1 LATVVLLLAAAPTA
15 ALSAETS
22 VADTILE
29 KAIAS
34 YRDGNLEPALGG
46 INAALRGG
54 LSSSLTAR
62 ALYYRGLVYRKQG
75 SPGHA
80 ISDLT
85 RALDYD
91 GLSEQERSDAME
103 ARAAAYQEAG
113 VANQE
118 VVVIAPAT
126 TGERKP
132 PPQPPPQT
140 TAAIVS
146 PPATKP
152 ATTNWGGATQVAANA
167 PLPVPTAGPPAVAAW
182 SGTTKLDPPPQPTKP
197 TKPPAKQAE
206 KSAPAPAPPKPTKE
220 PAKQAEKPAPPPA
233 PAKPTKEPAK
243 QAEKPAPPPT
253 PAKPWVT
260 EAKKPAIATDR
271 KPDPAAKA
279 AKTVAKPIVVAK
291 VEKPSAPAN
300 PAAIEVT
307 PLAPL
312 PGSETKVTKAAVAKT
327 VDAPTPVDPFLTQV
341 VAVMP
346 PPPPAPAVIAVAP
359 SPATAPMPAPVTA
372 VPAAPPE
379 IRLLVGAAH
388 SRSEAFAL
396 VVRLTSQRGAALG
409 PRRPQIADTTPPGTS
424 PPLYRLRL
432 GPFADAG
439 QAESLCRSLNDSGY
453 PCAVE

>member
-1 LATVVLLLAAAPTA
+1 VGRAFRSLATVVLLVAAAPTA
-15 ALSAETS
+15 AFSAETS

-91 GLSEQERSDAME
+91 GLSDQERSDAME

-126 TGERKP
+126 GGERKP
-132 PPQPPPQT
+132 PSQPPPQT

-146 PPATKP
+146 PQAAKP
-152 ATTNWGGATQVAANA
+152 TTTNWGGATQVAANA
-167 PLPVPTAGPPAVAAW
+167 PLPVPTARPPPVAPW
-182 SGTTKLDPPPQPTKP
+182 SGTTQL
-197 TKPPAKQAE
+197 
-206 KSAPAPAPPKPTKE
+206 APPPKPTKE

-233 PAKPTKEPAK
+233 PAKP
-243 QAEKPAPPPT
+243 
-253 PAKPWVT
+253 WVT
-260 EAKKPAIATDR
+260 EAKKPAIATEK
-271 KPDPAAKA
+271 KPAPAAKA
-279 AKTVAKPIVVAK
+279 VMPPKKPAVVVAK

-300 PAAIEVT
+300 PSAIEVT
-307 PLAPL
+307 ALAPL
-312 PGSETKVTKAAVAKT
+312 PVSETKVTKVAAAKVVA
-327 VDAPTPVDPFLTQV
+327 APAPVDPFVTQV

-346 PPPPAPAVIAVAP
+346 PPPPAPTVASAAP
-359 SPATAPMPAPVTA
+359 ASTPATAPMVPAPVTA
-372 VPAAPPE
+372 APLAPPE

-396 VVRLTSQRGAALG
+396 IVRLTSQRGAALG
-409 PRRPQIADTTPPGTS
+409 PRRPQIADTTPPGS
-424 PPLYRLRL
+424 APLYRLRL

-439 QAESLCRSLNDSGY
+439 HAQSLCRSLNDSGY

>member
-1 LATVVLLLAAAPTA
+1 VHVGRAFRKLATLLLLAVAAPAA

-54 LSSSLTAR
+54 LSSGLTAR

-103 ARAAAYQEAG
+103 ARTAAYQEAG
-113 VANQE
+113 VADQE

-126 TGERKP
+126 TGGERKP
-132 PPQPPPQT
+132 PSQPPPQT

-146 PPATKP
+146 PQTTKP
-152 ATTNWGGATQVAANA
+152 TTTNWGGATQVAANA
-167 PLPVPTAGPPAVAAW
+167 PLPVPTAGQPAAAW
-182 SGTTKLDPPPQPTKP
+182 SGTTQLARPSK
-197 TKPPAKQAE
+197 PAKQAE
-206 KSAPAPAPPKPTKE
+206 KREPAPAPPKPTKE

-233 PAKPTKEPAK
+233 S
-243 QAEKPAPPPT
+243 
-253 PAKPWVT
+253 AKPWVT
-260 EAKKPAIATDR
+260 EAKKPVIATEK
-271 KPDPAAKA
+271 KPAPAAKA
-279 AKTVAKPIVVAK
+279 IMPPKKPDVMVAK
-291 VEKPSAPAN
+291 VEKPSAFAN

-307 PLAPL
+307 PPDPL
-312 PGSETKVTKAAVAKT
+312 PASETKVTKAAVAKA
-327 VDAPTPVDPFLTQV
+327 DAAPVPVDPFLTQV

-346 PPPPAPAVIAVAP
+346 PPPPAPTVAP
-359 SPATAPMPAPVTA
+359 AAPASTPATAPMVLAPVTA
-372 VPAAPPE
+372 APPAPPE
-379 IRLLVGAAH
+379 IRLLVGVAH

-396 VVRLTSQRGAALG
+396 AVRLTSQRGPLG

-439 QAESLCRSLNDSGY
+439 QAQSLCRSLNDSGY
-453 PCAVE
+453 ACAVE

>member
-1 LATVVLLLAAAPTA
+1 MGRVFRSLATVVLLVAAAPTA

-126 TGERKP
+126 GGDRKP
-132 PPQPPPQT
+132 PSQPPPQT
-140 TAAIVS
+140 TAAIIS
-146 PPATKP
+146 PPAANPT
-152 ATTNWGGATQVAANA
+152 TTNWGGATQVAANA
-167 PLPVPTAGPPAVAAW
+167 PLPVPTAQAPPVAAW
-182 SGTTKLDPPPQPTKP
+182 SGTTQLAQPSKP

-206 KSAPAPAPPKPTKE
+206 QSTPAPPKPTKE
-220 PAKQAEKPAPPPA
+220 PAKQVEKPAPPPA
-233 PAKPTKEPAK
+233 PAKP
-243 QAEKPAPPPT
+243 
-253 PAKPWVT
+253 WVT
-260 EAKKPAIATDR
+260 EAKNPAIAAEK
-271 KPDPAAKA
+271 KPAPVAKA
-279 AKTVAKPIVVAK
+279 ATPPKKPVVAVAKA
-291 VEKPSAPAN
+291 EKPPAPAN

-307 PLAPL
+307 ALAPL
-312 PGSETKVTKAAVAKT
+312 PVSETEVTKAAAAEAVE
-327 VDAPTPVDPFLTQV
+327 APAPVDPFVTQV

-346 PPPPAPAVIAVAP
+346 PPPPAPVTVAAV
-359 SPATAPMPAPVTA
+359 PAPVTA
-372 VPAAPPE
+372 APPAPPE

-396 VVRLTSQRGAALG
+396 AVRLTSQRGPLG

-439 QAESLCRSLNDSGY
+439 QAQSLCRSLNDSGY
-453 PCAVE
+453 ACAVE

>member
-1 LATVVLLLAAAPTA
+1 MGRAFRSLATVVLLAAAAPTA

-54 LSSSLTAR
+54 LSSGLTAR

-103 ARAAAYQEAG
+103 ARTAAYQEAG
-113 VANQE
+113 VADQE
-118 VVVIAPAT
+118 VVVISPTSGGGGKAPS
-126 TGERKP
+126 
-132 PPQPPPQT
+132 QPPPQT

-146 PPATKP
+146 PQTTKP

-167 PLPVPTAGPPAVAAW
+167 PLPLPTAHQPVAAW
-182 SGTTKLDPPPQPTKP
+182 SGTTQVAPPPRPPT
-197 TKPPAKQAE
+197 A
-206 KSAPAPAPPKPTKE
+206 
-220 PAKQAEKPAPPPA
+220 PAKQAEKPAPAPA
-233 PAKPTKEPAK
+233 PAKPWA
-243 QAEKPAPPPT
+243 
-253 PAKPWVT
+253 T
-260 EAKKPAIATDR
+260 EAKKPPKEAE
-271 KPDPAAKA
+271 KKSPPAAKA
-279 AKTVAKPIVVAK
+279 ATDVKKTIVVAK
-291 VEKPSAPAN
+291 ADRPSAPAS
-300 PAAIEVT
+300 PATIEVT
-307 PLAPL
+307 PLAPIAA
-312 PGSETKVTKAAVAKT
+312 SEPKVPKAVAAKT
-327 VDAPTPVDPFLTQV
+327 SAAPAPVDPFLTQV

-346 PPPPAPAVIAVAP
+346 PPPPTPVVVPAVVP
-359 SPATAPMPAPVTA
+359 PVSPPATAPMMPAPVTA
-372 VPAAPPE
+372 APATAPE

-396 VVRLTSQRGAALG
+396 IVRLTSQRGAALG

-424 PPLYRLRL
+424 TPLYRLRL

-439 QAESLCRSLNDSGY
+439 HAQSLCQSLNDSGY

>member
-1 LATVVLLLAAAPTA
+1 MGRAFRSLATAVLLVAAAPTA
-15 ALSAETS
+15 GLSAETP
-22 VADTILE
+22 VAETILE

-54 LSSSLTAR
+54 LSSGPTAR

-91 GLSEQERSDAME
+91 GLSELERSDAME

-118 VVVIAPAT
+118 VVVISPT
-126 TGERKP
+126 TGGGGKAP
-132 PPQPPPQT
+132 SQPSPQT

-167 PLPVPTAGPPAVAAW
+167 PLPVPTARLQEVATQT
-182 SGTTKLDPPPQPTKP
+182 GTTQLDPPSTPIKA
-197 TKPPAKQAE
+197 PAKRVE
-206 KSAPAPAPPKPTKE
+206 KSAPAPA
-220 PAKQAEKPAPPPA
+220 
-233 PAKPTKEPAK
+233 
-243 QAEKPAPPPT
+243 

-260 EAKKPAIATDR
+260 EAKKPAIAAE
-271 KPDPAAKA
+271 KSAPAAKA
-279 AKTVAKPIVVAK
+279 AMPPKKPAVAAAK
-291 VEKPSAPAN
+291 AEKPSAPAN

-312 PGSETKVTKAAVAKT
+312 PASEMKVTKVAAAKA
-327 VDAPTPVDPFLTQV
+327 VEAPPPVDPFVTQV

-346 PPPPAPAVIAVAP
+346 P
-359 SPATAPMPAPVTA
+359 TMPAPVAAPTVPA
-372 VPAAPPE
+372 QVIAAPAAPPE

-388 SRSEAFAL
+388 SRTEAFAL
-396 VVRLTSQRGAALG
+396 AVRLTSQRGPQLG

-439 QAESLCRSLNDSGY
+439 QAQSLCRSLNDSGY
-453 PCAVE
+453 SCAVE

>member
-1 LATVVLLLAAAPTA
+1 MGRAFRSLATVVLLAAATPTA
-15 ALSAETS
+15 VLSVETS

-54 LSSSLTAR
+54 LSSGLTAR

-91 GLSEQERSDAME
+91 GLSDQERSDAME
-103 ARAAAYQEAG
+103 ARSAAYQEAG

-118 VVVIAPAT
+118 VVVISPT
-126 TGERKP
+126 TGGGGKAP
-132 PPQPPPQT
+132 SQPPPQT

-152 ATTNWGGATQVAANA
+152 ATTNWGRATQVAANA
-167 PLPVPTAGPPAVAAW
+167 PLPVPTAGQPELAARG
-182 SGTTKLDPPPQPTKP
+182 GTPQVDPPSTRA
-197 TKPPAKQAE
+197 PAKRVE
-206 KSAPAPAPPKPTKE
+206 KPAPAPA
-220 PAKQAEKPAPPPA
+220 
-233 PAKPTKEPAK
+233 
-243 QAEKPAPPPT
+243 

-260 EAKKPAIATDR
+260 EAKKPAIAAE
-271 KPDPAAKA
+271 KKSAPAAKA
-279 AKTVAKPIVVAK
+279 AMPSKKPAVAAAK
-291 VEKPSAPAN
+291 AEKPPAPAN

-312 PGSETKVTKAAVAKT
+312 PASEMKVTKVAAAKA
-327 VDAPTPVDPFLTQV
+327 VEAPRPVDRFVTQV

-346 PPPPAPAVIAVAP
+346 P
-359 SPATAPMPAPVTA
+359 TMPAPVAAPTVPA
-372 VPAAPPE
+372 PVIAAPAAPPE
-379 IRLLVGAAH
+379 IRLLVGVAH

-396 VVRLTSQRGAALG
+396 AVRLTSQRGPLG

-439 QAESLCRSLNDSGY
+439 QAQSLCRSLNDSGY
-453 PCAVE
+453 PCALE

>member
-1 LATVVLLLAAAPTA
+1 MAASLEVHVGRAFRSLATAVLLVAAAPA
-15 ALSAETS
+15 AGLSAETS
-22 VADTILE
+22 VAETILE

-54 LSSSLTAR
+54 LSSGPMAR

-118 VVVIAPAT
+118 VVVISPT
-126 TGERKP
+126 TGGGGKAP
-132 PPQPPPQT
+132 SQPPPQT

-167 PLPVPTAGPPAVAAW
+167 PLPVPTASQPELAAR
-182 SGTTKLDPPPQPTKP
+182 SGTTQLDPPAKRVEKP
-197 TKPPAKQAE
+197 
-206 KSAPAPAPPKPTKE
+206 APAPA
-220 PAKQAEKPAPPPA
+220 
-233 PAKPTKEPAK
+233 
-243 QAEKPAPPPT
+243 

-260 EAKKPAIATDR
+260 EAKKPAIAAEKSAPVAKAPTPPK
-271 KPDPAAKA
+271 KPAVAAAKA
-279 AKTVAKPIVVAK
+279 
-291 VEKPSAPAN
+291 EKPSAPPN

-312 PGSETKVTKAAVAKT
+312 PASEMKVTVAAAKAVE
-327 VDAPTPVDPFLTQV
+327 APPPVDPFVTQV

-346 PPPPAPAVIAVAP
+346 PPPPAPTVAWVAP
-359 SPATAPMPAPVTA
+359 ASTPATTPMVPAPVTA
-372 VPAAPPE
+372 APAAPPE

-388 SRSEAFAL
+388 SRTEAFAL
-396 VVRLTSQRGAALG
+396 AVRLTSQRGPQLG

-439 QAESLCRSLNDSGY
+439 QAQSLCRSLNDSGY
-453 PCAVE
+453 ACAVE

>member
-1 LATVVLLLAAAPTA
+1 VGRAFRSLATVVLLVAAAPTA
-15 ALSAETS
+15 AFSAETS

-54 LSSSLTAR
+54 LSSGLTAR

-103 ARAAAYQEAG
+103 ARTAAYQEAG
-113 VANQE
+113 VADQE
-118 VVVIAPAT
+118 VVVISPT
-126 TGERKP
+126 SGGGGKGP
-132 PPQPPPQT
+132 SQPPPQT

-152 ATTNWGGATQVAANA
+152 TTTNWGGATQVAANA
-167 PLPVPTAGPPAVAAW
+167 PLPVPTAHQPEIAAR
-182 SGTTKLDPPPQPTKP
+182 SGTTQLAQPSKP
-197 TKPPAKQAE
+197 TAKQAE
-206 KSAPAPAPPKPTKE
+206 KSAPAPAP
-220 PAKQAEKPAPPPA
+220 
-233 PAKPTKEPAK
+233 
-243 QAEKPAPPPT
+243 
-253 PAKPWVT
+253 AKPWVT
-260 EAKKPAIATDR
+260 EAKKPPIAAEK
-271 KPDPAAKA
+271 KPAPAARAVMPPK
-279 AKTVAKPIVVAK
+279 KPAVVLAK
-291 VEKPSAPAN
+291 VEKASAPAN
-300 PAAIEVT
+300 PSAIEVT
-307 PLAPL
+307 ALAPL
-312 PGSETKVTKAAVAKT
+312 PASEMKVTKVAAAKAIE
-327 VDAPTPVDPFLTQV
+327 APTPVDPFVTQV

-346 PPPPAPAVIAVAP
+346 PPPPAPVAVA
-359 SPATAPMPAPVTA
+359 ALPAPVIT
-372 VPAAPPE
+372 PAPATPPE

-396 VVRLTSQRGAALG
+396 IVRLTSQRGAALG
-409 PRRPQIADTTPPGTS
+409 PRRPQIADATPPGST
-424 PPLYRLRL
+424 PLYRLRL

-439 QAESLCRSLNDSGY
+439 QAQSLCRSLNDSGY

>member
-1 LATVVLLLAAAPTA
+1 MGRAFCSLATVVLLVAAAPTA
-15 ALSAETS
+15 ALSVETS

-54 LSSSLTAR
+54 LSASLTAR

-91 GLSEQERSDAME
+91 GLSDQERSDAME

-113 VANQE
+113 VSNQE

-126 TGERKP
+126 GGGSKAPTP
-132 PPQPPPQT
+132 PPPT

-146 PPATKP
+146 PQATKP
-152 ATTNWGGATQVAANA
+152 AAPTWGGATQVAATA
-167 PLPVPTAGPPAVAAW
+167 PRPVPTAHPPPAAAW
-182 SGTTKLDPPPQPTKP
+182 SGTTQLDPSPK
-197 TKPPAKQAE
+197 PAKQAE
-206 KSAPAPAPPKPTKE
+206 QSAPAPAPPKPTKE
-220 PAKQAEKPAPPPA
+220 PAKHAEKPAPPPA
-233 PAKPTKEPAK
+233 PAKP
-243 QAEKPAPPPT
+243 
-253 PAKPWVT
+253 WVT
-260 EAKKPAIATDR
+260 EATKPPIATERKSAPAVEAATPPKKPA
-271 KPDPAAKA
+271 
-279 AKTVAKPIVVAK
+279 VVVAK
-291 VEKPSAPAN
+291 AEKPPAPVN
-300 PAAIEVT
+300 PSAIEVT
-307 PLAPL
+307 ALAPL
-312 PGSETKVTKAAVAKT
+312 PVSDTKATKVAAAKAVEATA
-327 VDAPTPVDPFLTQV
+327 PVDPFVTQV
-341 VAVMP
+341 VALMP
-346 PPPPAPAVIAVAP
+346 PPPPAPV
-359 SPATAPMPAPVTA
+359 STPATAPMVPAPATVA
-372 VPAAPPE
+372 PAPPPE

-396 VVRLTSQRGAALG
+396 IVRLTSQRGAALG
-409 PRRPQIADTTPPGTS
+409 PRRPQIADTTPPGS
-424 PPLYRLRL
+424 APLYRLRL

-439 QAESLCRSLNDSGY
+439 HAQSLCRSLNDSGY

>member
-1 LATVVLLLAAAPTA
+1 LATLLLLAAAAPTA

-22 VADTILE
+22 IADTILD

-118 VVVIAPAT
+118 VVVIAPAA
-126 TGERKP
+126 TGGDRKP
-132 PPQPPPQT
+132 PSQPPPQT
-140 TAAIVS
+140 TAAIIP
-146 PPATKP
+146 PPAANPT
-152 ATTNWGGATQVAANA
+152 TTNWGGATQVAANA
-167 PLPVPTAGPPAVAAW
+167 PLPVPTAQAPPLAAW
-182 SGTTKLDPPPQPTKP
+182 SGTTQLAQ
-197 TKPPAKQAE
+197 
-206 KSAPAPAPPKPTKE
+206 PPK
-220 PAKQAEKPAPPPA
+220 PAKQAEKPAPAPP
-233 PAKPTKEPAK
+233 PKPTKEAAK
-243 QAEKPAPPPT
+243 QVEKPAPAPA

-260 EAKKPAIATDR
+260 EAKNPPKEAEKKSP
-271 KPDPAAKA
+271 PAAKA
-279 AKTVAKPIVVAK
+279 VTPPKKPAVVVAK
-291 VEKPSAPAN
+291 VEKPSAPVN
-300 PAAIEVT
+300 PSAIEVT
-307 PLAPL
+307 ALAPL
-312 PGSETKVTKAAVAKT
+312 PVSETKVTKVVTAKAVNTPA
-327 VDAPTPVDPFLTQV
+327 PVDPFVTQV
-341 VAVMP
+341 VAVIP
-346 PPPPAPAVIAVAP
+346 PPPPAPAVMPPPSPAQAVVPAAP
-359 SPATAPMPAPVTA
+359 TPATAPVMPAPVTA
-372 VPAAPPE
+372 APAAPPE

-396 VVRLTSQRGAALG
+396 IVRLTSQRGAALG
-409 PRRPQIADTTPPGTS
+409 PRRPQIADTTPPGS
-424 PPLYRLRL
+424 APLYRLRL

-439 QAESLCRSLNDSGY
+439 HAQSLCRSLNDSGY

>member
-1 LATVVLLLAAAPTA
+1 MGRAFRSLATIVLLAAAVPTA
-15 ALSAETS
+15 AVSAETS
-22 VADTILE
+22 VAETILE

-54 LSSSLTAR
+54 LSSSMTAR

-91 GLSEQERSDAME
+91 GLSDQERSDAME
-103 ARAAAYQEAG
+103 ARTAAYQEAG
-113 VANQE
+113 VADQE

-126 TGERKP
+126 GGGDKP

-146 PPATKP
+146 PQATKP

-167 PLPVPTAGPPAVAAW
+167 PLPVPTARQPEVAAR
-182 SGTTKLDPPPQPTKP
+182 SATTQLEPPPPTLKA
-197 TKPPAKQAE
+197 PAKQV
-206 KSAPAPAPPKPTKE
+206 
-220 PAKQAEKPAPPPA
+220 EKPAPPPA
-233 PAKPTKEPAK
+233 PT
-243 QAEKPAPPPT
+243 
-253 PAKPWVT
+253 KPWVT
-260 EAKKPAIATDR
+260 EAKKPPIAIEKKSA
-271 KPDPAAKA
+271 PAAKA
-279 AKTVAKPIVVAK
+279 ATPPNKPAVAVAKA
-291 VEKPSAPAN
+291 EKPPAPAN

-312 PGSETKVTKAAVAKT
+312 PVSETKVTKVAAAKA
-327 VDAPTPVDPFLTQV
+327 VDAPAPVDPFVTQV

-346 PPPPAPAVIAVAP
+346 PPPPAPAVVPASVAP
-359 SPATAPMPAPVTA
+359 VISAPS
-372 VPAAPPE
+372 APPE

-396 VVRLTSQRGAALG
+396 AVRLTSQRGPLG

-439 QAESLCRSLNDSGY
+439 QAQSLCRSLNDSGY